1 MKSISISLNIISGL
15 ILIFVWI
22 FTILNFQKLPEIIP
36 THFNFS
42 GKPDGFGSKNSLWF
56 LLAVATACCALM
68 LYLSKNPNSPLLNIP
83 TNLKENPKIGR
94 LVVNILN
101 FILMLMFADINYE
114 SIAIALG
121 KSKESSSAI
130 GYLGGSLLIFIIGM
144 MIYSVSISNSQTRKD
159 SR

>member
-1 MKSISISLNIISGL
+1 MKSISTFSNTISGL
-15 ILIFVWI
+15 ILIFIWI
-22 FTILNFQKLPEIIP
+22 FTIINFQKLPEIIP

-56 LLAVATACCALM
+56 LLAVATACFALM
-68 LYLSKNPNSPLLNIP
+68 LYLSKNPSSPLLNIP

-121 KSKESSSAI
+121 KSKESISAI